1 MYRKYLDMEI
11 PGHNMD
17 DWKLGAKAVVRLRKE
32 LHMLVSFISH
42 LAYYEGALA
51 ISDAAICPS
60 DPCQSHAPRTKKCV
74 SVSRKL
80 SQLQQ

>member
-1 MYRKYLDMEI
+1 MYRKYLDLEI
-11 PGHNMD
+11 PGHIMD

-42 LAYYEGALA
+42 LAYYEGALT

-60 DPCQSHAPRTKKCV
+60 VHPYV
-74 SVSRKL
+74 SPMLLGQKSAFQCLVS
-80 SQLQQ
+80 